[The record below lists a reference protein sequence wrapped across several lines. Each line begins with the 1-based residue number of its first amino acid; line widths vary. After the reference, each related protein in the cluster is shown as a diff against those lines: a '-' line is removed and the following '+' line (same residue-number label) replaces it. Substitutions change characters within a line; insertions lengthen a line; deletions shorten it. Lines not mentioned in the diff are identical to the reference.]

1 MISDGLFRQVGLFST
16 ELPVGGAREY
26 TWLPIAMFVL
36 ALFSQKLTDLDVFFQ
51 PLMGMEVRTIRHMN
65 QGTLS
70 LIETGSSQMPRMSS
84 SLLSASSSF
93 EVIEN

>member
-36 ALFSQKLTDLDVFFQ
+36 ALFSQKLTDLDV
-51 PLMGMEVRTIRHMN
+51 
-65 QGTLS
+65 S
-70 LIETGSSQMPRMSS
+70 SSQNQ
-84 SLLSASSSF
+84 AACIGAAAACF
-93 EVIEN
+93 A